1 MNNAEVK
8 VAVEGQETERAVQL
22 SPQKKNVDKARILFI
37 LATVGPAFVLFILFV
52 IFPVFS
58 MWYNS
63 MVEWDGIGEKVF
75 VWFDNYKVLFED
87 ETFWKSFTNT
97 LFLIAV
103 VTVFTI
109 GLSLYPYDDEAED
122 WQAAINRNVDD
133 CIANINTIYDTFRHD
148 VMIVE
153 IGMPYNMADET
164 YDMLTRLI
172 TEAKG
177 TGHCL
182 GVFYWEPETP
192 ESEGY
197 NMGAFENNMPTHAL
211 DAFTEAAAA
220 DSGSSEDSGSN
231 E

>member
-103 VTVFTI
+103 VTVRCF
-109 GLSLYPYDDEAED
+109 LRRFCPREK
-122 WQAAINRNVDD
+122 
-133 CIANINTIYDTFRHD
+133 
-148 VMIVE
+148 
-153 IGMPYNMADET
+153 PK
-164 YDMLTRLI
+164 
-172 TEAKG
+172 AKP
-177 TGHCL
+177 
-182 GVFYWEPETP
+182 F
-192 ESEGY
+192 
-197 NMGAFENNMPTHAL
+197 
-211 DAFTEAAAA
+211 
-220 DSGSSEDSGSN
+220 SGSFSIFRIFCRSS
-231 E
+231 